1 MGKGQRTGQTIE
13 QITGHRAGWRI
24 GHGIGQRTRMRSS
37 GQRTGHNKIE
47 DRNDRTA
54 TVYMIGQDRLQDR
67 TDEYTEDRN
76 RRGLG
81 I

>member
-1 MGKGQRTGQTIE
+1 
-13 QITGHRAGWRI
+13 
-24 GHGIGQRTRMRSS
+24 MRSS